1 MDPIIY
7 WPKLGHEYSCSLY
20 LCKFIAFLYVFF
32 LSEVKLPRKIGFLS
46 MNSSKVLKL
55 VDVWNI
61 REDPVN
67 STHVLNEG

>member
-1 MDPIIY
+1 MDRIIY

-46 MNSSKVLKL
+46 MNSSKV
-55 VDVWNI
+55 
-61 REDPVN
+61 N
-67 STHVLNEG
+67 S

>member
-1 MDPIIY
+1 
-7 WPKLGHEYSCSLY
+7 
-20 LCKFIAFLYVFF
+20 
-32 LSEVKLPRKIGFLS
+32 